1 MRAAWWM
8 LGALAV
14 LAIAYRYYSAFLAA
28 KVLVLDDARTTPA
41 HTKNDGQNF
50 HPTRKLVLFGHH
62 FAAISG
68 AGPLIGPV
76 LAAQYGFY
84 PGFFWI
90 LIGVVLAL
98 FLVRYAL
105 IRAEPS
111 PSGLRVVNIVRS
123 HDLEWAQVVRVG
135 FSGGAPWAVLEL
147 TDTEEVAV
155 MAIQRA
161 DGQRAQREAA
171 RLAALIE
178 HHSRPQGATLD

>member
-1 MRAAWWM
+1 MSSTVPLPRPADRDVYAPFRPVTGRWVAGAA
-8 LGALAV
+8 ALASLV
-14 LAIAYRYYSAFLAA
+14 VFGLAA
-28 KVLVLDDARTTPA
+28 LLSPM
-41 HTKNDGQNF
+41 
-50 HPTRKLVLFGHH
+50 
-62 FAAISG
+62 
-68 AGPLIGPV
+68 PLNLSPSMELLNRLSV
-76 LAAQYGFY
+76 A
-84 PGFFWI
+84 